1 MAGIKSQTRHGL
13 KICIGMQAW
22 DPWMIMA
29 QIVTM
34 QCIFYTSLIGIQL
47 ILVGKCPLS
56 SMYLALRFIVTIL
69 MLFACLPLLSIVFL
83 TILLYSFIVASIS

>member
-1 MAGIKSQTRHGL
+1 
-13 KICIGMQAW
+13 
-22 DPWMIMA
+22 MIMA

-47 ILVGKCPLS
+47 ILVGKCPFTG
-56 SMYLALRFIVTIL
+56 MYLALRFIVTTV
-69 MLFACLPLLSIVFL
+69 MPFACLPLVSNVFL